1 MLFSREKRQMILAE
15 FLGTALLSLV
25 VLRVSHVF
33 GLGTAAWYTSL
44 TAGVTLG
51 VVVALFGRFSGAH
64 VNPAVT
70 VGLWTL
76 KKIDAATAIVLVST
90 QMFAGTVSLLIYSFL
105 TGERLVMAGSAVFS
119 GRVFIA
125 EMIGSLIFGFGV
137 AMAATRDLRDA
148 YASFV
153 VGASLAIGALIAST
167 AAPGFLNPAVAL
179 ANNAWDK
186 TVVIAP
192 VIGVAV
198 GMNLYFYVF
207 SSSSTAK
214 RTRR

>member
-1 MLFSREKRQMILAE
+1 MFPKEKVQMMTAE

-25 VLRVSHVF
+25 VLKLSHMF

-44 TAGVTLG
+44 TAGLTLALI
-51 VVVALFGRFSGAH
+51 VALFGRFSGAH

-76 KKIDAATAIVLVST
+76 KKIDAATAIVYLST
-90 QMFAGTVSLLIYSFL
+90 QMLAGAVSLILYNYLAGDKLAMS
-105 TGERLVMAGSAVFS
+105 GSAQFS
-119 GRVFIA
+119 GRIFVA
-125 EMIGSLIFGFGV
+125 EVLGSAIFGMGI
-137 AMAATRDLRDA
+137 AMAVVRKLEGA

-153 VGASLAIGALIAST
+153 IGASLAFGALTASI

-186 TVVIAP
+186 TVAVAP
-192 VIGVAV
+192 IIGVV
-198 GMNLYFYVF
+198 IGMNLYNLLF
-207 SSSSTAK
+207 STEAK
-214 RTRR
+214 TTTKKR